1 MTKHSGKRKE
11 SDDMTFITFMIY
23 SYIVSAI
30 FCAVSLVRY
39 LHRGVQ
45 SAIKRYT
52 REEAK
57 IICRSVHKISW
68 LDILLVFMICMLPV
82 VNLAVGLYAVSDR
95 AVKDMMKEYDSYFKK
110 GK

>member
-1 MTKHSGKRKE
+1 
-11 SDDMTFITFMIY
+11 MTFMTCMIY
-23 SYIVSAI
+23 SYVISAI

-39 LHRGVQ
+39 LHRVVQ
-45 SAIKRYT
+45 SAIKRYS

-95 AVKDMMKEYDSYFKK
+95 AVKDIIKEYDSYFKK